1 MIFQEKEI
9 VGDARNYT
17 WVRVVNPS
25 LEEINF
31 LSERYHLEISLII
44 DAMDPDELAR
54 NETLTTTKG
63 RLVIMRLPYAHPG
76 KDFTHTTLT
85 FSSFL
90 LDDAGIVITVCK
102 EHIAMFDQAI
112 FNRDILY
119 APNLSCFVLNILL
132 YAGMEY
138 LRYLK
143 ELKNIADSLEMQLDG
158 AVHNQEVVNLMRIE
172 KSLHYFKTS
181 LRSNEILLEKIQ
193 KSPNWSWS
201 AKEKELLDDVAIE
214 MREAVEISEIY
225 LNILHSMAAAFAS
238 VTNNNVNQAMK
249 RLTVISLVLMMPT
262 VVASFFGMNV
272 ALPVSY
278 TENPLVFWVITAV
291 SAAVSILMML
301 ILRIRNFF

>member
-25 LEEINF
+25 LEEVNF
-31 LSERYHLEISLII
+31 LSGRYHLEISLII

-90 LDDAGIVITVCK
+90 LDDAGIIITVCK

-132 YAGMEY
+132 HAGMEY

-143 ELKNIADSLEMQLDG
+143 ELKNIADNLEMQLDG
-158 AVHNQEVVNLMRIE
+158 PVHNQEVVNLMRIE

-225 LNILHSMAAAFAS
+225 LNILHSMAAAFSS

-272 ALPVSY
+272 ALPVPY
-278 TENPLVFWVITAV
+278 GENPLSFWLIAGI
-291 SAAVSILMML
+291 SAAISTLMML
-301 ILRIRNFF
+301 TLKIRKFF